1 MGVRNVLQ
9 KVDMLGPGFSLNVGG
24 SEKLKSTAGSV
35 LTLCY
40 FGSTIAALAYFIIKF
55 FDHSSPTVNEQN
67 DYNKAGKTVPIGN
80 LSYFPMLFVR
90 NAFQSI
96 VKVENAMLA
105 IDPYINHFLK
115 PEGGKQTQ
123 KKYSA
128 LPCRDVRSNSS
139 LLDYF
144 SDSDDFK
151 LYEDLIIENG
161 ICIAIPKK
169 DQSSIES
176 LPPNEKQK
184 QFNDTSKFSSIDL
197 VIDPCDLNKHS
208 DCLTSHYFGK
218 LDPLGF
224 YDLDFDGGLGKIE
237 VLFPDYGYDPTNFE
251 KPFSK
256 YFDLENS
263 FTISSF
269 EEARTQIDTPLQTS
283 LFDQSQYFGK
293 DVLTYSSISTSSKS
307 FEIRKREANS
317 SMEPILNCKSGNLD
331 PEYYC
336 DTLYSLQFSAQQKE
350 VKIMRKYNQIPDIL
364 SGIGGISTI
373 LLQFFT
379 YANLGVLLFT
389 QKSILTSK
397 LFPMLPQKKL
407 KAGKKKNKYPEIK
420 VEDENDDQKVQEHN
434 KYWDEVI
441 DDAVDLVE
449 RTLDISFLF
458 KELCKVRVLANA
470 LLDESQTELSAIS
483 SLMMYRKEKKNEEDL
498 GQEDKKVKSGG
509 ESYLENKSDIVETKT
524 KKESKLISER
534 KKTAKKKREHMRKVI
549 KRNEAKAKEGGLEN
563 PSFEDRVDLY
573 LVNAISELKL
583 QSLSDDS
590 GALFPPSQIKRSSNG
605 SIRLNGQAGNIEL
618 LDSERRVFNEPLRLD
633 GTKLKDENDQDQN
646 IDNNDGNLYSLGMD
660 EEIQINPTITNPS
673 HLPKH

>member
-80 LSYFPMLFVR
+80 LSYFPILFVR
-90 NAFQSI
+90 NAFQST

-115 PEGGKQTQ
+115 PEGGQNIR

-176 LPPNEKQK
+176 LPPNEKQN
-184 QFNDTSKFSSIDL
+184 QINDTSKFSSIDL

-590 GALFPPSQIKRSSNG
+590 GALFPPSQNKRSSNG
-605 SIRLNGQAGNIEL
+605 SIGLNGQAGNIEL

-660 EEIQINPTITNPS
+660 EEIQINPIIRNPS